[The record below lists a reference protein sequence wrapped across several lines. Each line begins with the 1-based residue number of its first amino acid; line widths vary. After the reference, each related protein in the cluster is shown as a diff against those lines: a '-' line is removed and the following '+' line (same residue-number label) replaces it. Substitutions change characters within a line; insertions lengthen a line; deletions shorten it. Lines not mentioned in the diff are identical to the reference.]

1 MFSLFVNDILNN
13 FWSNKPNDI
22 FIANTCRALKL
33 DEGSVDLNF
42 YFGLDS
48 VPQFYEFDSNKN
60 LILKNEIKTIIE
72 ESGVNELGETIVSQN
87 EVVTYETFKT
97 IEPIVYFSKGLMIK
111 PC

>member
-1 MFSLFVNDILNN
+1 MFCLFISDLLKDFWMNNEGDQFLENTASKLRLEKSL
-13 FWSNKPNDI
+13 
-22 FIANTCRALKL
+22 
-33 DEGSVDLNF
+33 VDLNF
-42 YFGLDS
+42 Y
-48 VPQFYEFDSNKN
+48 PEIYEAPKFYEFDSNKN